1 MILSSSF
8 LKLIIKSVLQKKK
21 MYLTLQKKINGDI
34 LLNNW
39 NLSSA
44 KILHTSI
51 QTRNIKIV
59 NKKPLYLHVES
70 NLLKLVNS
78 IN

>member
-44 KILHTSI
+44 KILHTSK
-51 QTRNIKIV
+51 QNRNLKIV
-59 NKKPLYLHVES
+59 NKKLLYLHVES